1 MGLDMYLSGREFIS
15 RYEYNDYD
23 VKKETRAFGEIMA
36 NFNVEPDPSG
46 FAGLEISI
54 PMGYWRKV
62 NHIHNWFVQN
72 HANGLDECQKIY
84 VSRSDLQCLLD
95 CCDAVLAMRGTAV
108 GEQVAKDV
116 LPPSAGF
123 FFGTYEIDE
132 WYYHGIEQTVEI
144 INRCLA
150 SKFDSFEYQASW

>member
-1 MGLDMYLSGREFIS
+1 MGLDMYLSASEYVS
-15 RYEYNDYD
+15 RYDY
-23 VKKETRAFGEIMA
+23 KPNNTCTNELFAEIISK
-36 NFNVEPDPSG
+36 FDVEPDPNG

-62 NHIHNWFVQN
+62 NAIHNWFVTN
-72 HANGLDECQKIY
+72 YANGVDECQKIY
-84 VSRSDLQCLLD
+84 ITRNDLQCLLD
-95 CCDAVLAMRGTAV
+95 CCDGVLAMRGTPV

-123 FFGTYEIDE
+123 FFGTYDIDE
-132 WYYHGIEQTVEI
+132 WYYNGIEKTVEI